1 MSRWFKRLAVPVL
14 AVLMVGMFISSA
26 QAVRSIEPTGET
38 PGDVVIYPYYDVSYA
53 TSLNY
58 FYLVNTTKF
67 YVQAHIRFRTAECS
81 IEVLDFDV
89 ILTPYDVFTFWV
101 LPQVTDADGITGPG
115 FYSADAHTLAVSGLI
130 PAKYF
135 DSNGYVTI
143 AFNTRRLLDLHI
155 AADDAADMLPKGYV
169 EVIAEGLIQSDFWSN
184 CGPFKSLV
192 AAATTDIK
200 ESCTWDTNNSKGDF
214 SNVDSIFGNHG
225 VDHVGK
231 TTNGTNVRIDNGELL
246 YGTEYFVDFASASG
260 YGVNAA
266 TITAFRTSSNGT
278 HVTLDKDYIKA
289 QHIDDN
295 YAAPG
300 WPANLVSGYNGLI
313 LHADYVGSDM
323 INKNPFFRPDWA
335 TTFGPTLAFGDD
347 MDAWSVGYQLVY
359 GSVDDLEENWYAN
372 MMNENSRYTAPYF
385 STNHA
390 DSLITYLM
398 LNFFTK
404 HYHYFTKLLYD
415 PERPPYY
422 THGTSSSALDR
433 LVDNVYNFNLPAVAP
448 CGGSFWNV
456 KFKWTARD
464 TDEHTVPGTASPG
477 KLLSITHE
485 AMFEAVG
492 PGADLLN
499 TGTFQEGYYLVGDF
513 ELDHDDARAETS
525 GGGGRFLPINCG
537 NTTACNSTAWNK
549 GYYQY
554 TNATEI
560 YDVEANTADTLN
572 FVPAIGFDVIRV
584 SGVGD
589 YEYDLT
595 IYNSPWATVAFNPAN
610 NLTNA
615 RQEGNG
621 TAPAAP

>member
-1 MSRWFKRLAVPVL
+1 MSRWFKRLAVPAL

-38 PGDVVIYPYYDVSYA
+38 PGDVVIYPYYDVSAA

-67 YVQAHIRFRTAECS
+67 YLQAHIRFRTAECS

-101 LPQVTDADGITGPG
+101 LPEVTDADGITGPG

-130 PAKYF
+130 PSKYF

-192 AAATTDIK
+192 AAANTDK
-200 ESCTWDTNNSKGDF
+200 KDSCTWDANNPTGAFSKADAVFGD
-214 SNVDSIFGNHG
+214 NNI
-225 VDHVGK
+225 DHVGK
-231 TTNGTNVRIDNGELL
+231 TTNGTTGYERIDNGELL

-266 TITAFRTSSNGT
+266 TITAFRTSDNDS
-278 HVTLDKDYIKA
+278 DYDR
-289 QHIDDN
+289 HIDDN
-295 YAAPG
+295 YTAPG
-300 WPANLVSGYNGLI
+300 TAVPSGYNGLI
-313 LHADYVGSDM
+313 LHPDYVGSDM
-323 INKNPFFRPDWA
+323 TNKNPYFRPDWA

-347 MDAWSVGYQLVY
+347 MDAEAAGYPLVY
-359 GSVDDLEENWYAN
+359 GSVDDLEENWFTN
-372 MMNENSRYTAPYF
+372 MMNQGSRYTGPYF
-385 STNHA
+385 STNQA

-415 PERPPYY
+415 PHRTTYY

-433 LVDNVYNFNLPAVAP
+433 LVDNVYNFNLPAIAP
-448 CGGSFWNV
+448 CGSSYWNV

-499 TGTFQEGYYLVGDF
+499 TGTFSEGYYLVGDF
-513 ELDHDDARAETS
+513 ELDHDDARAEQSCSDDFVGINNDGTS
-525 GGGGRFLPINCG
+525 PCP
-537 NTTACNSTAWNK
+537 
-549 GYYQY
+549 
-554 TNATEI
+554 TEI
-560 YDVEANTADTLN
+560 YDVKDDEVDDVN
-572 FVPAIGFDVIRV
+572 FVPAVGFDVIRV

-589 YEYDLT
+589 FEYDLT
-595 IYNSPWATVAFNPAN
+595 IYNSPWANKVFNPVSGAN
-610 NLTNA
+610 D
-615 RQEGNG
+615 E
-621 TAPAAP
+621 PAAP

>member
-1 MSRWFKRLAVPVL
+1 MSRWFKRLAVPAL

-38 PGDVVIYPYYDVSYA
+38 PGDVVIYPYYDVSAA

-67 YVQAHIRFRTAECS
+67 YLQAHMRFRTAECS

-101 LPQVTDADGITGPG
+101 LPEVTDADGITGPG

-130 PAKYF
+130 PSKYF

-192 AAATTDIK
+192 AAANADYA
-200 ESCTWDTNNSKGDF
+200 ESCTWDKNNPSGVF
-214 SNVDSIFGNHG
+214 SDSDAIFYGTGYDKAG

-231 TTNGTNVRIDNGELL
+231 TTNGKDGYTRIDNGELL

-266 TITAFRTSSNGT
+266 TITAFRTSDNDS
-278 HVTLDKDYIKA
+278 DYDR
-289 QHIDDN
+289 HIDDN
-295 YAAPG
+295 YTAPG
-300 WPANLVSGYNGLI
+300 TKVPSGYNGLI

-323 INKNPFFRPDWA
+323 TNGNPYFRPDWA

-347 MDAWSVGYQLVY
+347 MDAEAAGVRLVY

-385 STNHA
+385 STNQA

-415 PERPPYY
+415 PYRTTYN

-499 TGTFQEGYYLVGDF
+499 TGTFSEGYYLVGDF
-513 ELDHDDARAETS
+513 ELDHDDARAEQTCTGDFIGINNDGS
-525 GGGGRFLPINCG
+525 GAGCE
-537 NTTACNSTAWNK
+537 
-549 GYYQY
+549 
-554 TNATEI
+554 EI
-560 YDVEANTADTLN
+560 YDVKEDAVDDIN